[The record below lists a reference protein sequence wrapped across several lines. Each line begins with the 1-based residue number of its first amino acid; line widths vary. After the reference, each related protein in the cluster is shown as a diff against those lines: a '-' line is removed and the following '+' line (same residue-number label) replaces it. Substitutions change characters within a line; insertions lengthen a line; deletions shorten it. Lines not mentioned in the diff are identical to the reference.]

1 MKNSIVQ
8 LLKSLLPF
16 TLLLYFSQKLIT
28 SNFFEEFNFFYSIK
42 SLFIFHFLITLI
54 VCILLIV
61 VYHLQSEKF
70 GFAFMALSLFKM
82 IASIIYLIPLFKNLA
97 DDYISDVFFF
107 FIPYFLFLFFELI
120 FAMKLL
126 NIPKK

>member
-1 MKNSIVQ
+1 MKKSIFQ

-16 TLLLYFSQKLIT
+16 TIILYFSQKFIT
-28 SNFFEEFNFFYSIK
+28 STFFERFVFFYTTESI
-42 SLFIFHFLITLI
+42 FIFHFLVTLI
-54 VCILLIV
+54 VCSLLIV
-61 VYHLQSEKF
+61 VYNLQSEKF

-82 IASIIYLIPLFKNLA
+82 IAAIIYLIPLFKHLGDN
-97 DDYISDVFFF
+97 YISDVFFF

-126 NIPKK
+126 NIAKK